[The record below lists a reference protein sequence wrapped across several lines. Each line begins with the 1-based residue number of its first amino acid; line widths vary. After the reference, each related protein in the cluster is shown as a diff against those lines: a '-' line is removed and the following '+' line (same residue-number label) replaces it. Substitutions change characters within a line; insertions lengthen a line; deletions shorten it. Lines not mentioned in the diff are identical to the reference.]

1 MKSKAEIVVE
11 TLRHYNLKNRGY
23 NSEFDNCTYLDKST
37 GNKCAVGRCILDS
50 EIEKVSEYEQNVYKE
65 NRINKTSI
73 SPTVTNLVENF
84 ADLDSLLKPEYRGH
98 DIDFW
103 ENLQYIHDRSLFWN
117 EDGFDHSINMTFI
130 AAAFGKEVAEAVKAA
145 FAEKTA

>member
-11 TLRHYNLKNRGY
+11 TLLHYNLKNRGY
-23 NSEFDNCTYLDKST
+23 NAEGDYCTYLDKST

-50 EIEKVSEYEQNVYKE
+50 EIEKVSEYEEKHIKE
-65 NRINKTSI
+65 TNG
-73 SPTVTNLVENF
+73 SPTVG
-84 ADLDSLLKPEYRGH
+84 DLATYFNDIDYLLSPEYRGH
-98 DIDFW
+98 DVDFW
-103 ENLQYIHDRSLFWN
+103 GNLQYIHDGSQFWN

-130 AAAFGKEVAEAVKAA
+130 AAAFGKEVGEAVKAA

>member
-11 TLRHYNLKNRGY
+11 TLLHYNLKNRGY
-23 NSEFDNCTYLDKST
+23 NRAAGHCTYFDKST

-50 EIEKVSEYEQNVYKE
+50 EIEKVSEYEKEQTNQNGG
-65 NRINKTSI
+65 
-73 SPTVTNLVENF
+73 SPSVTKLVENF
-84 ADLDSLLKPEYRGH
+84 TDLDSLLKSEYRGH
-98 DIDFW
+98 DVDFW
-103 ENLQYIHDRSLFWN
+103 DNLQYIHDGSQFWN

-130 AAAFGKEVAEAVKAA
+130 AAAFGKEVADAVMEA